1 MIGLSNST
9 VAGNLLEVRNLR
21 RSFAGVH
28 AVDGLDL
35 DVAQGSITGL
45 IGPNGCGKT
54 TSVNCISGFDRAF
67 TGQVDMAGV
76 PLAGSAPDVIARG
89 GLMRTF
95 QAIRVFD
102 SFTVLENVKLAMQ
115 SFDQATVVQ
124 MLARTPAFRR
134 IEEGTEAMARELL
147 ELVGLKAKA
156 NDPAGE
162 LSYGQKKLLSLAG
175 ILMSKPRLVILDEPV
190 AGVNPTR
197 AMEIAGIIRS
207 VQARG
212 TTFLIIEHNIPFVM
226 RLCDSVVVMD
236 RGKRLV
242 QGTPDSIR
250 NDPAVLEAYL
260 GGTANVDS

>member
-1 MIGLSNST
+1 MTAPSHMGD
-9 VAGNLLEVRNLR
+9 GLLEVRDLR

-35 DVAQGSITGL
+35 DVAKGSITGL

-54 TSVNCISGFDRAF
+54 TSVNCITGFDRSY
-67 TGQVDMAGV
+67 TGKVSMAGASV
-76 PLAGSAPDVIARG
+76 AGLAPHAIARG
-89 GLMRTF
+89 GVMRTF

-102 SFTVLENVKLAMQ
+102 SFTVLDNVKLAMQ
-115 SFDQATVVQ
+115 SFDGSSTLQTLV
-124 MLARTPAFRR
+124 RTPRFRR
-134 IEEGTEAMARELL
+134 TEEETEAKARELL
-147 ELVGLKAKA
+147 DLVGLKAKCDDA
-156 NDPAGE
+156 AGE

-175 ILMSKPRLVILDEPV
+175 ILMSSPRLVILDEPV

-197 AMEIAGIIRS
+197 AMEIAEIIKA
-207 VQARG
+207 VNARG

-226 RLCDSVVVMD
+226 RLCDSVIVMD

-242 QGTPDSIR
+242 QGTPEEIR

-260 GGTANVDS
+260 GGAANVGD